1 VEQPI
6 QSSGGKQAAV
16 NQAKLKR
23 LTLDID
29 SNIFYSE
36 HFYGCPGIPEANSK
50 PFTPYIETN
59 NVFSESFPRFFL
71 NENGRSSAHHL
82 RGKSL
87 ESTNNGLRPD
97 KPHPSTLKGRLSPTP

>member
-1 VEQPI
+1 MIPLVRFFVAI
-6 QSSGGKQAAV
+6 YV
-16 NQAKLKR
+16 FFL
-23 LTLDID
+23 LDM
-29 SNIFYSE
+29 
-36 HFYGCPGIPEANSK
+36 
-50 PFTPYIETN
+50 TN
-59 NVFSESFPRFFL
+59 FFL